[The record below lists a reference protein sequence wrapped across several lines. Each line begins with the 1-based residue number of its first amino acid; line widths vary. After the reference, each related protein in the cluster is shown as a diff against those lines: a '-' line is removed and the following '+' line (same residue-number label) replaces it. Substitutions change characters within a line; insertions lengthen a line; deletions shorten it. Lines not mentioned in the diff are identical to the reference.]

1 MNSLILLFSL
11 CLTVYSV
18 PINLKKRY
26 LVSTPKGNSESLKKS
41 TLETKT
47 HLQAGKVHFKKDF
60 YLISK
65 QRDCNLLGNISKVGT
80 KKTKNEIFTI
90 MYLNY
95 LNQID
100 CDISAID
107 LSVYLKESNAIIQE
121 VAVQLIGD
129 KKLIKYNNVLDS
141 ILENTSSIYI
151 KESIKRAQ
159 TKADITLNNL
169 IPYLPMIDSVNQIL
183 EPFRNIKIENKW
195 SGLHVIDY
203 NDIVEVPIAT
213 DFIAPHQSYG
223 REVKNSP
230 GEAVYGN
237 KHRNVYHAGIDSGW
251 MLEGLP
257 IHSIS
262 NGIVRRIQHESSWGT
277 MIVVESQLQSG
288 ESITTLYAHLS
299 RMVDV
304 LPGDILYPGK
314 KIGRIGN
321 NVSYENGGYWAHTHI
336 GIEKSNYFDAKLTG
350 YNPSLENYYSVYDFL
365 D

>member
-1 MNSLILLFSL
+1 
-11 CLTVYSV
+11 
-18 PINLKKRY
+18 
-26 LVSTPKGNSESLKKS
+26 
-41 TLETKT
+41 
-47 HLQAGKVHFKKDF
+47 
-60 YLISK
+60 
-65 QRDCNLLGNISKVGT
+65 
-80 KKTKNEIFTI
+80 
-90 MYLNY
+90 
-95 LNQID
+95 
-100 CDISAID
+100 
-107 LSVYLKESNAIIQE
+107 
-121 VAVQLIGD
+121 
-129 KKLIKYNNVLDS
+129 
-141 ILENTSSIYI
+141 
-151 KESIKRAQ
+151 
-159 TKADITLNNL
+159 
-169 IPYLPMIDSVNQIL
+169 
-183 EPFRNIKIENKW
+183 
-195 SGLHVIDY
+195 
-203 NDIVEVPIAT
+203 
-213 DFIAPHQSYG
+213 
-223 REVKNSP
+223 
-230 GEAVYGN
+230 
-237 KHRNVYHAGIDSGW
+237 